1 MSWSKYPKH
10 YRKEWEELSE
20 FKCWLTGEGDI
31 ACCKLCK
38 TDLRPQLADLKKH
51 AQGKKHIQIV
61 QAKGFQSSVSA
72 LKPVE
77 DLPSTKKRRLELKI
91 ALQSA
96 ACSTFRACDVLG
108 SILEQEL
115 GRTGFQM
122 CRTKCAALMKK
133 VLGPHFKDKLRKDL
147 QVSIL
152 QNSNLAKT
160 FLDKFLS

>member
-1 MSWSKYPKH
+1 V
-10 YRKEWEELSE
+10 L
-20 FKCWLTGEGDI
+20 
-31 ACCKLCK
+31 
-38 TDLRPQLADLKKH
+38 
-51 AQGKKHIQIV
+51 
-61 QAKGFQSSVSA
+61 A

>member
-31 ACCKLCK
+31 ARWKLCK
-38 TDLRPQLADLKKH
+38 TDLWPQLADLKKH

-96 ACSTFRACDVLG
+96 ACSTFCACNVLG
-108 SILEQEL
+108 SILEQKL

-133 VLGPHFKDKLRKDL
+133 VLGPHFKDKLRKEL

-152 QNSNLAKT
+152 LNSNLAKT
-160 FLDKFLS
+160 FLYKFLS